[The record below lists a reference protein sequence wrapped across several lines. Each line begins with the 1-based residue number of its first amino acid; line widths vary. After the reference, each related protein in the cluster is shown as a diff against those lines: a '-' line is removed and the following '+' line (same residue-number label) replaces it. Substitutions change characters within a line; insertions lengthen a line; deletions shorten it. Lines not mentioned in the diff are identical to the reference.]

1 MTPAAS
7 DGIAVPDGITTVL
20 LDVGDTLVAEAEPGT
35 PTAHLVTTPMP
46 GVLDAMRSL
55 AGRVRL
61 GAVTNTSVMREADVR
76 ALLEQAGLN
85 QFLEVLVTSIDAGA
99 AKPDPRPIHEA
110 LRRLGTKSASALY
123 VGDRE
128 TDRAA
133 ALGAGARFVATDRGL
148 PDALDRAAMDGV
160 GAFARAVAAI
170 RPLDTAAMDDARAR
184 HERLTKPPGS
194 LGELE
199 VLGATLAGI
208 AGTVPPPAPSRPAV
222 AIFAADHGVVASGVT
237 PWPQAVTAQMLA
249 NFASGGAAINAIAH
263 QVGATVRV
271 VDVGVAADMTALA
284 LVDHRKIRLGTADL
298 AHGPAMTCR
307 DARAALDAGAE
318 VAADLVAAG
327 HDLLATGDMGIGNTT
342 ASAALIAAFTRLP
355 AAAVTGRGTGIDD
368 AMLAHKAAIVELAV
382 ARTGGFLDPVSI
394 VSEVGG
400 LEIVALAGFI
410 VGGAAAGVPV
420 VVDGVIALAALVVA
434 ESLAPGV
441 ADRCIAGHRST
452 EPGATVALEHLGLRP
467 VLELG
472 LRLGEGTGACL
483 AVPIIQSAA
492 RVLLEMATFEDA
504 GVADDPIA

>member
-1 MTPAAS
+1 MTPEAA
-7 DGIAVPDGITTVL
+7 GVAVPEGITTVL

-35 PTAHLVTTPMP
+35 STAHLVTTPMP

-61 GAVTNTSVMREADVR
+61 GAVTNTSVMREPEVR

-110 LRRLGTKSASALY
+110 LRRLGTESTSALY
-123 VGDRE
+123 VGDRA
-128 TDRAA
+128 TDRSA

-160 GAFARAVAAI
+160 GAFARVAGAI
-170 RPLDTAAMDDARAR
+170 QPLDAAAMAEARAR
-184 HERLTKPPGS
+184 HDRLTKPPGS

-199 VLGATLAGI
+199 AVGATLAAI
-208 AGTVPPPAPSRPAV
+208 AGTSPPPVPARPAV

-237 PWPQAVTAQMLA
+237 PWPQEVTAQMLA

-271 VDVGVAADMTALA
+271 VDVGVAADVSGLA
-284 LVDHRKIRLGTADL
+284 LDHRKIRCGTDDL
-298 AHGPAMTCR
+298 ARGPAMTCR
-307 DARAALDAGAE
+307 EARAALDTGAE

-342 ASAALIAAFTRLP
+342 ASAALIAASTRMP

-368 AMLAHKAAIVELAV
+368 AMLAHKAEIVERAV
-382 ARTGGFLDPVSI
+382 ARTATFLDPVSI

-400 LEIVALAGFI
+400 LEIAALAGFI

-420 VVDGVIALAALVVA
+420 VVDGVIALAALLVA
-434 ESLAPGV
+434 ESLVPGV
-441 ADRCIAGHRST
+441 ADRCFAGHRST

-467 VLELG
+467 VLDLG

-483 AVPIIQSAA
+483 AVPILQSAA
-492 RVLLEMATFEDA
+492 RVLSEMATFDDA
-504 GVADDPIA
+504 GVADDPIV